1 MRCTRID
8 KYKCRV
14 SVDWKLTNHKV
25 RLIWDLLHIHVVHC
39 GLLVVGWL
47 QHLLLRTVV
56 CIMSLLTPLEACHL
70 TQILLHKVAITV
82 AVMSTVSSRVVSVS
96 SLVVVAVA
104 LLAIMAMSIASMVV
118 AVMASMVPMV
128 TPSMLGVS
136 FIRSARLVVRTR
148 VVIAALSLAV
158 FHLLV
163 LPFQDPG
170 LVHKLQESGAID
182 HQ

>member
-1 MRCTRID
+1 MRCTSIE

-14 SVDWKLTNHKV
+14 SVDWKLTNHNI

-47 QHLLLRTVV
+47 QSFLLRTVV
-56 CIMSLLTPLEACHL
+56 CIMSLLATLEACHL

-104 LLAIMAMSIASMVV
+104 LVALMAMSIAPMDV
-118 AVMASMVPMV
+118 AVMASMAPMV
-128 TPSMLGVS
+128 TSTMLGVS
-136 FIRSARLVVRTR
+136 IIRSARLVVRAR
-148 VVIAALSLAV
+148 VVIV
-158 FHLLV
+158 
-163 LPFQDPG
+163 
-170 LVHKLQESGAID
+170 
-182 HQ
+182 